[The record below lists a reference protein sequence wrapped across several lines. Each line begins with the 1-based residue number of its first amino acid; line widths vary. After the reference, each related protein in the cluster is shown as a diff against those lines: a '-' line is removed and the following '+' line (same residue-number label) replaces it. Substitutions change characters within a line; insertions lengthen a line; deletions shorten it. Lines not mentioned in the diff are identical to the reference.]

1 MRFRRA
7 TAADWAG
14 VLALQEANLLA
25 NLGEAQRAQGFLSV
39 RFSREQFEQMNEGAA
54 VVVAHDGDRI
64 AGYACSSTQAFNA
77 GVPVIAAMIASFPA
91 LWLLGRSLAT
101 PATAIYGPVCVDR
114 RDRGRGVFGGMVR
127 QLKSELK
134 GRFDTAAGFVAKS
147 NTHSLAAHV
156 DGAGMSLL
164 GDFVFDGRNYW
175 IVAFPVAP
183 EAISCVL

>member
-1 MRFRRA
+1 
-7 TAADWAG
+7 
-14 VLALQEANLLA
+14 
-25 NLGEAQRAQGFLSV
+25 
-39 RFSREQFEQMNEGAA
+39 
-54 VVVAHDGDRI
+54 
-64 AGYACSSTQAFNA
+64 
-77 GVPVIAAMIASFPA
+77 
-91 LWLLGRSLAT
+91 
-101 PATAIYGPVCVDR
+101 
-114 RDRGRGVFGGMVR
+114 MVR